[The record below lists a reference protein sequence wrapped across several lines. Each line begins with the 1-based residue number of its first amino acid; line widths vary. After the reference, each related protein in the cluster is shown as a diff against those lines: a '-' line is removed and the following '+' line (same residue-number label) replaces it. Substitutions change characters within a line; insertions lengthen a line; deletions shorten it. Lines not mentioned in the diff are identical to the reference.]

1 MLTRLA
7 LEEWEIFEGR
17 LDQMGLGSPV
27 VLLSG
32 RRCLNIMQAMIME
45 NMDKK
50 DRHKFEEA
58 IWMTGEE
65 ALALAER
72 TKRRNRSLLSSIGEM
87 G

>member
-1 MLTRLA
+1 
-7 LEEWEIFEGR
+7 
-17 LDQMGLGSPV
+17 
-27 VLLSG
+27 
-32 RRCLNIMQAMIME
+32 MQAMIME

-50 DRHKFEEA
+50 DRAKFEDA

-72 TKRRNRSLLSSIGEM
+72 TRHRNRTLLTSIGEM